1 MKSTILL
8 VDTRFTRG
16 VVSKTR
22 LTPYSAMA
30 DRPVE
35 AHVVVHPHRVQ
46 APLAKTSSRRYF
58 CLPDQRPLEPVLA
71 VT

>member
-1 MKSTILL
+1 MDSTTLL
-8 VDTRFTRG
+8 VETRFTRG

-22 LTPYSAMA
+22 LTPYSAVA

-35 AHVVVHPHRVQ
+35 AHVVVHPHRAQ
-46 APLAKTSSRRYF
+46 APLVKTSNRRYF
-58 CLPDQRPLEPVLA
+58 CLPDQRPLAPVLA